1 MSAAD
6 NYNDVLWEEASPA
19 DAASTTSNSDVDSS
33 AGESPTAVMSLA
45 MDPLF
50 AVSLQEAFGPPL
62 DDTFL
67 QLLTTEE
74 ILAAEI
80 PIALARQIFQ
90 HWRRSLQA
98 RLCAKPDF
106 VEVRGGAEVPPV
118 VLAAAGGAG
127 RRATREEMPRTVL
140 APNAVAYYE
149 SQDLDRAL
157 RESSAMSE
165 PKKVSHTGRYPTSH
179 IQFWVCIQ
187 KQLISVL
194 NRFLRKR

>member
-1 MSAAD
+1 
-6 NYNDVLWEEASPA
+6 
-19 DAASTTSNSDVDSS
+19 
-33 AGESPTAVMSLA
+33 
-45 MDPLF
+45 
-50 AVSLQEAFGPPL
+50 L

-106 VEVRGGAEVPPV
+106 VEVRGGAELPPV
-118 VLAAAGGAG
+118 VAAAAGGPG
-127 RRATREEMPRTVL
+127 LRATREEMPRTVL

-157 RESSAMSE
+157 RESTAMSE
-165 PKKVSHTGRYPTSH
+165 PKKVSRRTGSLSH
-179 IQFWVCIQ
+179 AFYSEWEN
-187 KQLISVL
+187 L
-194 NRFLRKR
+194 